1 MLESKRG
8 LWVGRCESI
17 TFPWHVP
24 FSVITDSEVNFLH
37 WNWRTSESGTNIR
50 VGKLCETVSHLAIQ
64 LWGMLRKPPLINFG
78 SKFKFET
85 HDCIV
90 AVHHK
95 WNTQPSYELLYST
108 LHWVSPWKKESEK
121 FPCPYVISCKTFNHA
136 KYLRPCFFISPEVP
150 SLPEDSSLLLHLCY
164 CDNNDYLR
172 IKCHWIE
179 TLSRGSY
186 ERDILQVCTATVCQ
200 SSVYFCTQ
208 VQSLQKIKKSC

>member
-8 LWVGRCESI
+8 LWVGRWVNHISLTLALLSHRRQWSQLFALELKNFRVWNKHKSWKTLWDSI
-17 TFPWHVP
+17 SPVYTVMRNASKTSLDRLWKQIQIWNSGLHHNCSSQMKHSTF
-24 FSVITDSEVNFLH
+24 
-37 WNWRTSESGTNIR
+37 
-50 VGKLCETVSHLAIQ
+50 
-64 LWGMLRKPPLINFG
+64 LWI
-78 SKFKFET
+78 
-85 HDCIV
+85 
-90 AVHHK
+90 A
-95 WNTQPSYELLYST
+95 YST

-121 FPCPYVISCKTFNHA
+121 FPCPYVISRKTFNHA
-136 KYLRPCFFISPEVP
+136 KYLRACFSISPEVP

-172 IKCHWIE
+172 IKCHRIE